1 MSRGHAAPSGA
12 PMIEPPAVIH
22 RARGALRLLCV
33 MVLGFASGLPLALTG
48 GAMQAWLTIDGMDLA
63 TIGFLSLVAVPYT
76 FKFLWAPLLDRFEPP
91 WLGRRRGWIVLTQ
104 LLLAA
109 ALFSL
114 AHFSPSQQT
123 ALFATLAVLVAFVS
137 ASQDIVIDAYR
148 SDLLAPNE
156 RGLGASLTVL
166 GYRLAMVISGGV
178 ALIWA
183 QQWGSWSRVYLVM
196 AAIMGCTAVFSLLVL
211 PRVAPVRAVRDS
223 TAPREL
229 AGFLAMLAG
238 IAIGYY
244 VARGI
249 LVLAGFDADSED
261 RWIRLLFVVGEM
273 AAALLLGLALAR
285 RFGFATL
292 NRSLASYFAM
302 PHAWAFLLMIVLYK
316 VGDAFAMS
324 LTTPFLIRGLGFE
337 QLEVGLANKS
347 IGLLMTIAG
356 ALLGGLLMLR
366 MRLAHALLAF
376 GLLQLVSNY
385 GYYLLATLGKGAWG
399 AVTVPAFDL
408 LIVALESPTPM
419 DSLLLTVI
427 GVDNL
432 SGGMGT
438 AALLALLMSLCNARF
453 SATQFALLSAF
464 AALGRVFIGPFSGV
478 FAEQVGWPAFF
489 LASLAVALP
498 GVAMVWWLRRGIHAV
513 ELAARQPIAVHEP
526 GD

>member
-1 MSRGHAAPSGA
+1 MSTVKTSGTIDA
-12 PMIEPPAVIH
+12 TPDPEPAN
-22 RARGALRLLCV
+22 RARSALRLLCV
-33 MVLGFASGLPLALTG
+33 MVLGFASGIPLALTG
-48 GAMQAWLTIDGMDLA
+48 GAMQAWLTIEGIDLA

-109 ALFSL
+109 VLFALS
-114 AHFSPSQQT
+114 HFSPSQQT
-123 ALFATLAVLVAFVS
+123 TFFAALAMLVAFVS

-166 GYRLAMVISGGV
+166 GYRTAMVISGGV
-178 ALIWA
+178 TLIWA

-196 AAIMGCTAVFSLLVL
+196 AAIMAGAAVFSLLVL
-211 PRVAPVRAVRDS
+211 PRIAAVR
-223 TAPREL
+223 TASDASGPREL
-229 AGFLAMLAG
+229 AGFFAMLAG
-238 IAIGYY
+238 VAIGYY
-244 VARGI
+244 AARWLLI
-249 LVLAGFDADSED
+249 LVGFDADTDD
-261 RWIRLLFVVGEM
+261 RWIRLLFVVAEM
-273 AAALLLGLALAR
+273 LGALALGMTMAK

-316 VGDAFAMS
+316 IGDAFAMS

-356 ALLGGLLMLR
+356 ALLGGLIMLR
-366 MRLAHALLAF
+366 VRLAHALLAF
-376 GLLQLVSNY
+376 GVLQLVSNY
-385 GYYLLATLGKGAWG
+385 GYYLLATQGRGAWG
-399 AVTVPAFDL
+399 AITVPAFDL
-408 LIVALESPTPM
+408 LIVALDTPTPM
-419 DSLLLTVI
+419 DTLLLTAI
-427 GVDNL
+427 GIDNL

-464 AALGRVFIGPFSGV
+464 ASLGRVFIGPFSGV
-478 FAEQVGWPAFF
+478 FAEQVGWPRFF
-489 LASLAVALP
+489 LASLVVAVP
-498 GVAMVWWLRRGIHAV
+498 GVLMVWWLRRDIESV
-513 ELAARQPIAVHEP
+513 EQAARNPLPA
-526 GD
+526 